1 MAEITRKSVLLECL
15 QIMRREQEI
24 CSTNYNGLE
33 PKKGME
39 EAWEQGRQ
47 KIKILEDLI
56 QAYETE
62 PVRKALADWQLDVM
76 ENGASA
82 LDLNVGPSKELL
94 KQILD
99 SGDCNVCANR
109 PYCTYV
115 PELGMMVR
123 YNCPFFA
130 RKEYKKP

>member
-1 MAEITRKSVLLECL
+1 
-15 QIMRREQEI
+15 MRREQEI

-39 EAWEQGRQ
+39 EAWDQGRQ
-47 KIKILEDLI
+47 KITVLEDLI

-62 PVRKALADWQLDVM
+62 PVRKALADWQRDVM

-99 SGDCNVCANR
+99 SGDCNVCANG
-109 PYCTYV
+109 PCCAYV
-115 PELGMMVR
+115 SGMMVR
-123 YNCPFFA
+123 YNCPYFA